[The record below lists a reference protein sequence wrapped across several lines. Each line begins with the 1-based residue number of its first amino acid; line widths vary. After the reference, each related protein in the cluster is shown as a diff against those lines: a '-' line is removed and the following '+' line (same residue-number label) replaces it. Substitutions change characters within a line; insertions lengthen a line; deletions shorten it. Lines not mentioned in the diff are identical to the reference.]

1 MCIMPQLNGSRT
13 GHGTLVLTGI
23 LLVILVGSAALALRA
38 GTVAGKPA
46 ASAVAPAPA
55 IDPRLVLHP
64 RTVAIAAVL
73 TNGVRLTGTLAPD
86 LPGKNTFDVALQ
98 GSLARSG
105 SPLRLE
111 VTMFGMRMAPIQG
124 TLANHA
130 GHYRGAMILPM
141 FGAYRVAIEAPAS
154 AEAMTGVLT
163 VTIPLPNL

>member
-1 MCIMPQLNGSRT
+1 MPQPNGART
-13 GHGTLVLTGI
+13 GHGTLVLAGI

-38 GTVAGKPA
+38 GNVAGNTA
-46 ASAVAPAPA
+46 GSAVAPAPA

-73 TNGVRLTGTLAPD
+73 TDGARLTGTLAPD
-86 LPGKNTFDVALQ
+86 LPGKNTFDVTLQ

-111 VTMFGMRMAPIQG
+111 ATMFGMLMAPVQA

-130 GHYRGAMILPM
+130 GHYCGAMILPM
-141 FGAYRVAIEAPAS
+141 FGAYRVAIKAPAS
-154 AEAMTGVLT
+154 AEAITGVLT
-163 VTIPLPNL
+163 VTIPLPNV